1 MKTQVSVEYLII
13 VGIALLLLTPMIL
26 YATSLLSSSKKE
38 LRINLA
44 EDTVKSLAE
53 AADWVYSLGPP
64 SRMELT
70 IYVPEKVNETLI
82 EDHTILMKLEDY
94 PLPISTTTKANV
106 TGNIPVENGYYK
118 VWIIAEENYVNI
130 SVVE

>member
-1 MKTQVSVEYLII
+1 MKAQVSVEYLII
-13 VGIALLLLTPMIL
+13 VGIALLLLTPVIL
-26 YATSLLSSSKKE
+26 YATQLLFSSKKE

-44 EDTVKSLAE
+44 EDTVESLAE

-70 IYVPEKVNETLI
+70 IYIPEKVNEILI
-82 EDHTILMKLEDY
+82 ENHTILMRLEGH
-94 PLPISTTTKANV
+94 PSPISTTTKANV
-106 TGNIPVENGYYK
+106 TGNIPIENGYYK
-118 VWIIAEENYVNI
+118 VWVIAEENYVNI

>member
-1 MKTQVSVEYLII
+1 MRAQVSVEYLIV
-13 VGIALLLLTPMIL
+13 VGIGLLLLTPVIL
-26 YATSLLSSSKKE
+26 YATSLLFSSKKE
-38 LRINLA
+38 LRIELA
-44 EDTVKSLAE
+44 EDAVESLAE

-70 IYVPEKVNETLI
+70 IYIPEKVNETLI
-82 EDHTILMKLEDY
+82 ENHTILMKLEDY
-94 PLPISTTTKANV
+94 PSPISTTTKANV

-118 VWIIAEENYVNI
+118 VLVIAEENCVNI

>member
-94 PLPISTTTKANV
+94 PSPISTSTKANV